1 MMEVRVENLGR
12 AVQGKRIL
20 EGIDLAIS
28 PGSVHVILGP
38 NGAGKSTL
46 LRLLG
51 LLDRPDRGEI
61 FYDGRRLGAMG
72 RSERTRLRRRSGFVF
87 QTPLLLAA
95 SVEANLSFGARLRNL
110 RLAPGAVGEVLERT
124 GLAGREKQEARLLS
138 GGEKQRLQLARVL
151 LLDPDLVLLD
161 EPTANL
167 DPLSV
172 KSIEAAIARLAGAGK
187 TVVMATHNL
196 IQARL
201 LAGKVFFLKQGRL
214 AQAGSAAEV
223 LSRPLSLDIAEFSA
237 AENILS
243 GTLSCR
249 DGGTVLDCG
258 PLTPQGSQLPG
269 PLTPQGSRL
278 DGPLTPQGSRL
289 QGPLTPQGS
298 RLPGPLTIE
307 VVSERT
313 TGRAAAVIRPEDILV
328 STRPIASSAR
338 NSFRGTVLTLADLG
352 AVMALSVDC
361 SGVLFTV
368 FLTRVSCAQMGL
380 AAGSD
385 VTLTFKATSVRL
397 FFQD

>member
-1 MMEVRVENLGR
+1 MMEIRVENLGR
-12 AVQGKRIL
+12 SVQGKRIL
-20 EGIDLAIS
+20 EGIDLEIS
-28 PGSVHVILGP
+28 PGAVHVVLGP

-61 FYDGRRLGAMG
+61 FFDGRRLGAMG

-95 SVEANLSFGARLRNL
+95 SVEANLRFGARLRGM
-110 RLAPGAVGEVLERT
+110 RLASGAVGEVLERT
-124 GLAGREKQEARLLS
+124 GLAGRETQEARLLS
-138 GGEKQRLQLARVL
+138 GGEKQRLQLARVM

-172 KSIEAAIARLAGAGK
+172 KNIETTIAGLAGAGK

-201 LAGKVFFLKQGRL
+201 LAARVFFLKQGRL

-243 GTLSCR
+243 GTLALR
-249 DGGTVLDCG
+249 AGGTVLNCSPLTPQGSRLDG
-258 PLTPQGSQLPG
+258 PLTPQGSRPDE

-289 QGPLTPQGS
+289 Y
-298 RLPGPLTIE
+298 GPLTIE
-307 VVSERT
+307 VISERT
-313 TGRAAAVIRPEDILV
+313 AGKATAVIRPEDILV
-328 STRPIASSAR
+328 SPGPITSSAR
-338 NSFRGTVLTLADLG
+338 NSFPGTVLTLADLG
-352 AVMALSVDC
+352 AVIALSVDC

-368 FLTRVSCAQMGL
+368 FLTRVSCEQMGL
-380 AAGSD
+380 AAGSS

-397 FFQD
+397 FFQN

>member
-1 MMEVRVENLGR
+1 MMEIRVENLGR
-12 AVQGKRIL
+12 SVQGKRIL
-20 EGIDLAIS
+20 EGIDLEIS
-28 PGSVHVILGP
+28 PGAVHVVLGP

-61 FYDGRRLGAMG
+61 FFDGRRLGAMG

-95 SVEANLSFGARLRNL
+95 SVEANLRFGARLRGM
-110 RLAPGAVGEVLERT
+110 RLASGAVGEVLERT
-124 GLAGREKQEARLLS
+124 GLAGRETQEARLLS
-138 GGEKQRLQLARVL
+138 GGEKQRLQLARVM

-172 KSIEAAIARLAGAGK
+172 KNIETTIAGLAGAGK

-201 LAGKVFFLKQGRL
+201 LAARVFFLKQGRL

-243 GTLSCR
+243 GTLALR
-249 DGGTVLDCG
+249 AGGTVLNC
-258 PLTPQGSQLPG
+258 S

-289 QGPLTPQGS
+289 Y
-298 RLPGPLTIE
+298 GPLTIE
-307 VVSERT
+307 VISERT
-313 TGRAAAVIRPEDILV
+313 AGKATAVIRPEDILV
-328 STRPIASSAR
+328 SPGPITSSAR
-338 NSFRGTVLTLADLG
+338 NSFPGTVLTLADLG
-352 AVMALSVDC
+352 AVIALSVDC

-368 FLTRVSCAQMGL
+368 FLTRVSCEQMGL
-380 AAGSD
+380 AAGSS

-397 FFQD
+397 FFQN